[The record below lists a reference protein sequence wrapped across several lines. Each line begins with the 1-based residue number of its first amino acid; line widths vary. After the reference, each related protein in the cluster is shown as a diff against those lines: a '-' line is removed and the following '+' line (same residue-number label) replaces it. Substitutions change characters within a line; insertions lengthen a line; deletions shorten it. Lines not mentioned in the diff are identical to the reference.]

1 MYLVDVASLNLYDL
15 YEYKFIM
22 ICEDV
27 KMLCVCVCIVM
38 FLGQNYYVKFKSTV
52 MVEFII

>member
-27 KMLCVCVCIVM
+27 KMLCVCVCVCVCVYCDVFRAKLLCKI
-38 FLGQNYYVKFKSTV
+38 
-52 MVEFII
+52 

>member
-27 KMLCVCVCIVM
+27 KILCVCVCIVM

>member
-27 KMLCVCVCIVM
+27 KMLCVCVYCDVFRAKLLCKI
-38 FLGQNYYVKFKSTV
+38 
-52 MVEFII
+52 